1 MLASRQIN
9 SAEQAYSAS
18 ELEMLALVWATK
30 YFRCYLYG
38 KKFLVRTDHSALTF
52 LHKFADNNSR
62 LMRWSLRLADF
73 DFEIE
78 HIPGTKISHVDALSR
93 NVGTIGELNLP
104 DKQEMLQ
111 AQLQDSFC
119 EQHKPTRHTEKS
131 EFFVDLEGVLYRRS
145 KDGKALLVVPKN
157 LIGKVIAGNHSAIFA
172 AHPGSQRTYELIALK
187 YWWPKMRQTI
197 EDFVMRCDLC
207 QKRKGAHEFRAP
219 LGKVEEPQEPFQI
232 TSMDITGPYP
242 LTPRR
247 NKYLLTFI
255 DHFTKYVEAFPIPD
269 QTAETCARVYATQV
283 ITRHGAGS
291 TLVTDQGRSFISNF
305 FKAVCKILRVKK
317 LQTSAY
323 HPISNG
329 HIERFHRSLHD
340 GLSHYV
346 DATGTNWD
354 VVVPFFLMAYRATP
368 NSTTKFSPYY
378 LLHGRE
384 MPLPSADDINA
395 KLPEAAQNLEQATRL
410 ENLKH
415 SLRTAYE
422 IVRQN
427 SRKAHLKN
435 KRNYDKKAKSRDFK
449 TDDIVYLFCPAK
461 KPGRCQKFR
470 RVWQGPFK
478 IVEKLSELNYRI
490 VGKNGRE
497 VIVHVNRLKLAGDQ
511 NAWKPTTSQSPK
523 QVRDLPDIPGEE
535 EEIVP
540 RSTIRVEIHEPLD
553 LDEPGN
559 CTQELQPI
567 LREVQLPVAETLEN
581 EEVQEQVIGTPLL
594 EGARQ
599 QIVSESVRRD
609 PTYEPS
615 QSPRSRR
622 ELDATPVP
630 PPLTRSRARLQRI
643 TE

>member
-1 MLASRQIN
+1 
-9 SAEQAYSAS
+9 
-18 ELEMLALVWATK
+18 
-30 YFRCYLYG
+30 
-38 KKFLVRTDHSALTF
+38 
-52 LHKFADNNSR
+52 
-62 LMRWSLRLADF
+62 
-73 DFEIE
+73 
-78 HIPGTKISHVDALSR
+78 
-93 NVGTIGELNLP
+93 
-104 DKQEMLQ
+104 
-111 AQLQDSFC
+111 
-119 EQHKPTRHTEKS
+119 
-131 EFFVDLEGVLYRRS
+131 
-145 KDGKALLVVPKN
+145 
-157 LIGKVIAGNHSAIFA
+157 
-172 AHPGSQRTYELIALK
+172 
-187 YWWPKMRQTI
+187 
-197 EDFVMRCDLC
+197 
-207 QKRKGAHEFRAP
+207 
-219 LGKVEEPQEPFQI
+219 
-232 TSMDITGPYP
+232 
-242 LTPRR
+242 
-247 NKYLLTFI
+247 
-255 DHFTKYVEAFPIPD
+255 
-269 QTAETCARVYATQV
+269 
-283 ITRHGAGS
+283 
-291 TLVTDQGRSFISNF
+291 
-305 FKAVCKILRVKK
+305 
-317 LQTSAY
+317 
-323 HPISNG
+323 
-329 HIERFHRSLHD
+329 
-340 GLSHYV
+340 
-346 DATGTNWD
+346 
-354 VVVPFFLMAYRATP
+354 MAYRATP
-368 NSTTKFSPYY
+368 NSTTNFSPYY

-410 ENLKH
+410 ENLKR

-435 KRNYDKKAKSRDFK
+435 KRNSDKKAKSRDFK
-449 TDDIVYLFCPAK
+449 TDDIVYLFCPVK

-478 IVEKLSELNYRI
+478 IVEKLSALNYRI

-511 NAWKPTTSQSPK
+511 NAWKPTTPQSPK
-523 QVRDLPDIPGEE
+523 QVRNLPDIPGEE

-599 QIVSESVRRD
+599 QILSESVRRD

-630 PPLTRSRARLQRI
+630 PPLSRSRARLQRI